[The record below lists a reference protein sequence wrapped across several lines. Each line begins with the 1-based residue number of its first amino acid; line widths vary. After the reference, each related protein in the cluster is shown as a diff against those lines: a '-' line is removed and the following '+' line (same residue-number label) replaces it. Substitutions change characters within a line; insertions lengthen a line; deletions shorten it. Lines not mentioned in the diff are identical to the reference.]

1 MWWIVG
7 GIAAALVVVGVIG
20 TSIALDGDG
29 SANGGDGGSIS
40 DKPTLEAESDGDSL
54 VFTMNHDSFTEG
66 DQYAIKT
73 APTRDNFGPATAYT
87 VPEVENG
94 TGSYTLPVRSGT
106 EGCGQVQVVRDADGA
121 DEERSE
127 WSDIVCATG
136 EGS

>member
-1 MWWIVG
+1 MWWIGG
-7 GIAAALVVVGVIG
+7 GIAATLLVLGAIG
-20 TSIALDGDG
+20 TSFALNDDGGSGDG
-29 SANGGDGGSIS
+29 SGGSVS
-40 DKPTLEAESDGDSL
+40 GKPTVEAEADGESL
-54 VFTMNHDSFTEG
+54 VFTMNHDNFTDG

-87 VPEVENG
+87 VSEVEDG
-94 TGSYTLPVRSGT
+94 TGTYTLPVRSGT